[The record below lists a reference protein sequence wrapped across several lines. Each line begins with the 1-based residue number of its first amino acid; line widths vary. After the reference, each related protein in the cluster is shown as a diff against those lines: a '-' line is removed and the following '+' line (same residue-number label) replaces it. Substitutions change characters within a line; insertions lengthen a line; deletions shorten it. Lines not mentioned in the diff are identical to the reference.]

1 MVEKYIAEI
10 CERTYSLILSGLTN
24 KNEETLSQYRNY
36 LTNKYESLLVDI
48 INSESAEMVRAAVN
62 ASIEDEL
69 RVWEGLSESEM
80 LSILEHDAAYEH
92 LSFLSNIAFEQAKEC
107 CEKRKYYNN
116 DEEYK
121 VRLEEISACLD
132 EIKPY
137 NLDSAKELLSETIL
151 DIDYIFGKSENTSL
165 RLSHFF

>member
-1 MVEKYIAEI
+1 MVEKYISTI
-10 CERTYSLILSGLTN
+10 YERTHSLIQAGFANGS
-24 KNEETLSQYRNY
+24 EEMLVLYKNY
-36 LTNKYESLLVDI
+36 LTDKYESQLTDI
-48 INSESAEMVRAAVN
+48 INSESEEMIKAVIETF
-62 ASIEDEL
+62 IEDEL
-69 RVWEGLSESEM
+69 RIWAELSDTEM
-80 LSILEHDAAYEH
+80 MSILEHDSAYEH

-121 VRLEEISACLD
+121 LRLEEISACLD
-132 EIKPY
+132 KIKPY

-165 RLSHFF
+165 RLSHIF